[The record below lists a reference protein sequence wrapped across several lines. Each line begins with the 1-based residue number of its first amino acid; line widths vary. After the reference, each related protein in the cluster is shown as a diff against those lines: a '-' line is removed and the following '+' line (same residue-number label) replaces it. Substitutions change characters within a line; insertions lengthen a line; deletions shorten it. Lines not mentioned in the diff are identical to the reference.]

1 MSMFKTQ
8 RSRVAQLKAQTETLF
23 AEVEAKGE
31 GATQEERNKLRDM
44 IADLGRQSET
54 LKALEAAEKG
64 VAEEVPA
71 PVASPVASN
80 ERKTIGQRFIESK
93 EFKGRASNGAVRA
106 DMQIKADEIVGVT
119 GVASTQAFPVWSQ
132 RLSEVFPIARTGLE
146 LLAAFGRGETNSN
159 SFEYM
164 TQATRTNNAAETQEL
179 SSKPQSVLDWDVA
192 TATVRTIAHWVA
204 ATEQVLDDEPRLRG
218 MIDDELVYGVQ
229 KRLQSQ
235 LISGNGSAPNLRG
248 LINTS
253 STNNRVH
260 ATSGSRFSAND
271 TIGDTIRRMLTDIQI
286 ADGVANLVLLN
297 PADAEKLDVQREGA
311 GTGQYLRTYDV
322 VAGRIWRVPVL
333 EANDVT
339 AGTALAGDFA
349 RGCKYYVRQ
358 DVTVS
363 TGFVNDQY
371 IKNTFTIRAEMRAA
385 FAVFYPAWFSKATS
399 LA

>member
-1 MSMFKTQ
+1 MSALKTQ
-8 RSRVAQLKAQTETLF
+8 RSKVAQLKSQTEAFF

-31 GATQEERNKLRDM
+31 SAVADERTKLQSM
-44 IADLGRQSET
+44 IADLGKQSEM
-54 LKALEAAEKG
+54 LKTLEAVEAG
-64 VAEEVPA
+64 VSPEQPESKTSAPA
-71 PVASPVASN
+71 QE
-80 ERKTIGQRFIESK
+80 ERKSIGQRFIESP
-93 EFKGRASNGAVRA
+93 EFKGRSSSGAVRA
-106 DMQIKADEIVGVT
+106 DMQVKADEIVGVS
-119 GVASTQAFPVWSQ
+119 GIASTQAFPVWSQ
-132 RLSEVFPIARTGLE
+132 RMSEVYPIARNGLE

-179 SSKPQSVLDWDVA
+179 SSKPQSILDWDVT

-204 ATEQVLDDEPRLRG
+204 ATEQVLSDEPRLRG

-235 LISGNGSAPNLRG
+235 LITGNGTAPNLRG

-253 STNNRVH
+253 GTNNRVH
-260 ATSGSRFSAND
+260 AVSGARFSLND
-271 TIGDTIRRMLTDIQI
+271 TVGDTIRRMLTDIQL

-333 EANDVT
+333 EANDIT
-339 AGTALAGDFA
+339 AGTALAGDMA

-363 TGFVNDQY
+363 SGWVNDQF
-371 IKNTFTIRAEMRAA
+371 IKNTFTLRAEMRAA
-385 FAVFYPAWFSKATS
+385 FAVFYPAWFSKATGI
-399 LA
+399 